1 MNTNTSSHLP
11 ENSLEVDIEI
21 DEELDPELFAF
32 LERIPEE
39 ERAAALIALVE
50 IGVKYRRSLTENV
63 RQNSVEP

>member
-1 MNTNTSSHLP
+1 MNTNTSSARP

-39 ERAAALIALVE
+39 RRAAALIALLE
-50 IGVKYRRSLTENV
+50 IGVKYRRSLAKDV
-63 RQNSVEP
+63 RQTP